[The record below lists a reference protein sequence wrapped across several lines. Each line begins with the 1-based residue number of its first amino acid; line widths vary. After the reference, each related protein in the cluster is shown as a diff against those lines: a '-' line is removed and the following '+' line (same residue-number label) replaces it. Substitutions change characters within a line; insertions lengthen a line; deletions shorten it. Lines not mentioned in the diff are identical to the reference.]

1 MRLALTLAVVAL
13 LVRGVAARGR
23 PERGAAFPAARA
35 AAPIVPDGF
44 RIRYYRLTLDFDTV
58 AKVLAGQVRVAGVAT
73 DALVRH
79 LGLDLASA
87 LAVDSVALRGHAV
100 SFSRPGDRIELDL
113 PRAVRRG
120 EGVTLTVAY
129 HGHPQGR
136 GFSFATHD
144 GVPMIASYGLPYTAR
159 AWWPCRDTPAA
170 KVDSADIVVTVP
182 EPLVVASNGRL
193 VAVRTNPAGTRTFH
207 WAVRYPI
214 APDVVSLAITDY
226 VTLTASYHTAGGDSM
241 PLVFYVYP
249 QDSARARQDF
259 AVVPE
264 ILRSHVARF
273 GEYPFLREKY
283 GIAEFARP
291 SYREHQTL
299 TAYGSSLI
307 TGDHS
312 NDRILAHE
320 LAHQWFGDLVSVKNW
335 SHVWLNEGFATY
347 AYALWQEQR
356 GGRTAYRAAM
366 AQADR
371 DDFSGPIYIA
381 DSTNLAALF
390 TATTF
395 DKASWVLHMLRHVMG
410 DSAFFG
416 AVRDYLYEYA
426 NAAAATEDFQRVCE
440 HRYGRSLAWFF
451 REWIYGTARPVY
463 ALEWTNASGA
473 PGESRA
479 DGVTLTIRQLQS
491 EAPPFRMPIDVTIAT
506 EQGVREQRIW
516 DSLATQ
522 TFALSVAGRATA
534 VTLDSGGWILK
545 RLVPPPA
552 LEGLRE
558 VHPGHQLDLPGLVG
572 LRVTGAAASNRLVR
586 RGTERGARARARIP
600 PHPCPHRARPLRAA

>member
-1 MRLALTLAVVAL
+1 VRLALSCLVVAFL
-13 LVRGVAARGR
+13 T
-23 PERGAAFPAARA
+23 GAAPPALRVR
-35 AAPIVPDGF
+35 APIAPDGF
-44 RIRYYRLTLDFDTV
+44 RVRYYHLALELDPATQTLV
-58 AKVLAGQVRVAGVAT
+58 GQVAVEGLTT
-73 DALVRH
+73 DPHVGH
-79 LGLDLASA
+79 VGLDLAGA
-87 LAVDSVALRGHAV
+87 LAVDSVTVHGHGV
-100 SFSRPGDRIELDL
+100 SFTRPGDRIELDL
-113 PRAVRRG
+113 PRVVRRG

-129 HGHPQGR
+129 HGHPEGR
-136 GFSFATHD
+136 GFSFGTHD

-170 KVDSADIVVTVP
+170 KADSADIVVTVP
-182 EPLVVASNGRL
+182 ERLVVASNGRL
-193 VAVRTNPAGTRTFH
+193 VAVRANPAGTRTFH

-214 APDVVSLAITDY
+214 APDVVSVAVTDY
-226 VTLTASYHTAGGDSM
+226 VTLTASYRTAHGDSM

-249 QDSARARQDF
+249 EDSARARQDF

-299 TAYGSSLI
+299 TAYGSVLI
-307 TGDHS
+307 TGDHT

-356 GGRTAYRAAM
+356 GGRAAYRAAM

-390 TATTF
+390 TVTTF

-416 AVRDYLYEYA
+416 AVRDYLRAYA
-426 NAAAATEDFQRVCE
+426 HAAAATADFQRVCE
-440 HRYGRSLAWFF
+440 RRYGGSLAWFF
-451 REWIYGTARPVY
+451 REWIYGSARPVY
-463 ALEWTNASGA
+463 ALDWTNAGA
-473 PGESRA
+473 PPGRARA
-479 DGVTLTIRQLQS
+479 DVVSLTIRQLQTD
-491 EAPPFRMPIDVTIAT
+491 APPFRMPIDVTIAT
-506 EQGVREQRIW
+506 EQGVSEQRIW

-522 TFALSVAGRATA
+522 AFALPVPGRATA
-534 VTLDSGGWILK
+534 VTLDTGGWILK
-545 RLVPPPA
+545 RLVPPSG
-552 LEGLRE
+552 LEGLRDM
-558 VHPGHQLDLPGLVG
+558 HPGHQLDLAGLAA
-572 LRVTGAAASNRLVR
+572 LRVADAGAPGRLSGGVVASGHASGWGSRSAPCSRPAR
-586 RGTERGARARARIP
+586 RP
-600 PHPCPHRARPLRAA
+600 RAA

>member
-1 MRLALTLAVVAL
+1 MRLILVCSVVAFL
-13 LVRGVAARGR
+13 TAAR
-23 PERGAAFPAARA
+23 PAPPARA
-35 AAPIVPDGF
+35 PIAPDEF
-44 RIRYYRLTLDFDTV
+44 RVRYYRLTLDLDPASETLV
-58 AKVLAGQVRVAGVAT
+58 GQVAVEGLAT
-73 DALVRH
+73 SPLLRH
-79 LGLDLASA
+79 VGLDLAST
-87 LAVDSVALRGHAV
+87 LAVDSVAVRGQAV
-100 SFSRPGDRIELDL
+100 AFSRPGDRIELDL
-113 PRAVRRG
+113 PRAVPRG
-120 EGVTLTVAY
+120 EGIALTVTY

-136 GFSFATHD
+136 GFSFGTHD

-170 KVDSADIVVTVP
+170 KADSADIVVTVP

-193 VAVRTNPAGTRTFH
+193 VAVRATSAGTRTFH

-214 APDVVSLAITDY
+214 SPDVVSLAVTDY
-226 VTLTASYHTAGGDSM
+226 VTVSASYHTARGDSM

-264 ILRSHVARF
+264 IMRSHVARF

-356 GGRTAYRAAM
+356 GGRAAYRAAM

-390 TATTF
+390 TVTTF

-416 AVRDYLYEYA
+416 ALRDYLRAYA
-426 NAAAATEDFQRVCE
+426 YAAATTEDFQLVCE
-440 HRYGRSLAWFF
+440 RRYGRSLAWFF

-463 ALEWTNASGA
+463 ALEWTNASDA
-473 PGESRA
+473 PGGSRA
-479 DGVTLTIRQLQS
+479 AVVTLTIRQVQS
-491 EAPPFRMPIDVTIAT
+491 ETPPFRMPIDVTIAT
-506 EQGVREQRIW
+506 EQGAAEQRIW

-522 TFALSVAGRATA
+522 TFALSVGGRATG
-534 VTLDSGGWILK
+534 VTLDAGGWILK
-545 RLVPPPA
+545 RLVPPSG
-552 LEGLRE
+552 LEGLRYM
-558 VHPGHQLDLPGLVG
+558 HPGHQLDLAGLAA
-572 LRVTGAAASNRLVR
+572 LRVADAGALGRLMGCGAG
-586 RGTERGARARARIP
+586 RGCSSDRGSRSPPCSGRAR
-600 PHPCPHRARPLRAA
+600 RPRAA